1 MSKSITRG
9 AMVLIGALAG
19 CGRQRSDVASA
30 TTRCRSL
37 RGDTTYEVRGD
48 SLSPLPGRSRID
60 THLSVCD
67 SSHYQLRVVVHQPV
81 PTIRP

>member
-1 MSKSITRG
+1 MSKSVTRG
-9 AMVLIGALAG
+9 VMLLIGTLAG

-30 TTRCRSL
+30 PTRCRSL

-48 SLSPLPGRSRID
+48 SLSPLPGTSQID

-81 PTIRP
+81 PSVHP